1 MKTINLQE
9 SKKYLSSLNENGG
22 PELRD
27 FQTLDNFFFAIDENI
42 RENRITKEELAQ
54 LNTCF
59 DFDKMP
65 DSFHSMCVQKPFGYA
80 GDFLV
85 IDKIYTYHTCENYS
99 KWDQYF
105 HTQSATKAVR
115 NRKDYFKESVKNFLH
130 EKNDPAEIR
139 LLNIASGPCRDLLEL
154 YEDETIQTNILTT
167 CVEMDAHAIDYSKK
181 MVKTHAGKINFIQK
195 NILRFNCDEKFDII
209 WSAGLFDYF
218 NDAVFVRLLKRM
230 KNWLKPNGRIVIGN
244 FNQEHNPSRTYME
257 VMGEWFLEHRS
268 EGHLLELAQKAGF
281 NNSTISV
288 EREQENVNLFL
299 NIWY

>member
-1 MKTINLQE
+1 MKINMQK
-9 SKKYLSSLNENGG
+9 SKQFLSLLNENGG
-22 PELRD
+22 PELKD
-27 FQTLDNFFFAIDENI
+27 YQTLDNFFFALDADI
-42 RENRITKEELAQ
+42 RKERFTKEELAQ
-54 LNTCF
+54 LNSCF

-85 IDKIYTYHTCENYS
+85 IDKIYTYHTSKNYS

-115 NRKDYFKESVKNFLH
+115 NRKDYFKDSVKNFSE
-130 EKNDPAEIR
+130 EKNHRSEIR

-154 YEDETIQTNILTT
+154 YEDETIQKNIKTT
-167 CVEMDAHAIDYSKK
+167 CVEMDEHAIAYSKN
-181 MVKTHAGKINFIQK
+181 MVKKYADKINFIQK

-218 NDAVFVRLLKRM
+218 NDKVFVRLLSRM
-230 KNWLKPNGRIVIGN
+230 KDWLSPNGRIVIGN

-257 VMGEWFLEHRS
+257 VMGEWFLQHRS
-268 EGHLLELAQKAGF
+268 EAHLLALAEEAGYK
-281 NNSTISV
+281 NCKIAV

-299 NIWY
+299 NISF